1 MRHDEDSYGMM
12 QDIACIPQEMTIYDV
27 QLAQAYV
34 PMQKMC
40 TTFTPER
47 ALMEGTAFPELSQ
60 PYQPDEGGMP
70 YE

>member
-1 MRHDEDSYGMM
+1 MKNEEDSYGMM
-12 QDIACIPQEMTIYDV
+12 QDMVYVPQEMTIYDV

-34 PMQKMC
+34 PMQQMC

-47 ALMEGTAFPELSQ
+47 ALKEGTAFPELAQ
-60 PYQPDEGGMP
+60 PYLPEDGGMM